1 MAATQFGSIIHEILN
16 MLSSYTSM
24 INSDIGKCCHC
35 MNDIN
40 ESDTYVTCEYCNNH
54 FHVTCEGYLNN
65 DKLADQ
71 KLVWICPCCG
81 HSNIG
86 NRIFD
91 RVCIP
96 SHYNRYEPL
105 MLADVDDDNDNENM
119 EIFKETRRKR
129 RAKKRYVKVKKS
141 TVFAEQCSRCENG
154 VTDNLSHFK
163 DQNLLN
169 EELDGNWVKVE
180 CKRTKLMARKTE
192 GRTHSDEENEQDKRK
207 RRSVNGVLLEPGVTY
222 IGKAFKRFYG
232 SRERKIKE
240 QKEECKVTHKM
251 ENKEIDVNV
260 QSYVETLLNIYACS
274 VKSPCSMKFYN
285 EANVVIETMQNQ
297 SYAHV
302 TSCLS
307 SLSKAGLTKYLNPKT
322 CIVVEKMQDLRRY
335 RVHAGGRRGRGQRR
349 NMKVLGSWLRDSL
362 LL

>member
-40 ESDTYVTCEYCNNH
+40 ESDTYVTCESCNNH

-96 SHYNRYEPL
+96 SHNRYEPL
-105 MLADVDDDNDNENM
+105 MSADVDDDNDNENM

-129 RAKKRYVKVKKS
+129 RAKKR
-141 TVFAEQCSRCENG
+141 F
-154 VTDNLSHFK
+154 D
-163 DQNLLN
+163 
-169 EELDGNWVKVE
+169 
-180 CKRTKLMARKTE
+180 
-192 GRTHSDEENEQDKRK
+192 
-207 RRSVNGVLLEPGVTY
+207 
-222 IGKAFKRFYG
+222 
-232 SRERKIKE
+232 
-240 QKEECKVTHKM
+240 
-251 ENKEIDVNV
+251 
-260 QSYVETLLNIYACS
+260 
-274 VKSPCSMKFYN
+274 
-285 EANVVIETMQNQ
+285 
-297 SYAHV
+297 
-302 TSCLS
+302 
-307 SLSKAGLTKYLNPKT
+307 
-322 CIVVEKMQDLRRY
+322 
-335 RVHAGGRRGRGQRR
+335 
-349 NMKVLGSWLRDSL
+349 
-362 LL
+362 

>member
-40 ESDTYVTCEYCNNH
+40 ESDTYVTCESCNNH

-105 MLADVDDDNDNENM
+105 MSADVDDDNDNENM

-129 RAKKRYVKVKKS
+129 RAKK
-141 TVFAEQCSRCENG
+141 SRF
-154 VTDNLSHFK
+154 D
-163 DQNLLN
+163 
-169 EELDGNWVKVE
+169 
-180 CKRTKLMARKTE
+180 
-192 GRTHSDEENEQDKRK
+192 
-207 RRSVNGVLLEPGVTY
+207 
-222 IGKAFKRFYG
+222 
-232 SRERKIKE
+232 
-240 QKEECKVTHKM
+240 
-251 ENKEIDVNV
+251 
-260 QSYVETLLNIYACS
+260 
-274 VKSPCSMKFYN
+274 
-285 EANVVIETMQNQ
+285 
-297 SYAHV
+297 
-302 TSCLS
+302 
-307 SLSKAGLTKYLNPKT
+307 
-322 CIVVEKMQDLRRY
+322 
-335 RVHAGGRRGRGQRR
+335 
-349 NMKVLGSWLRDSL
+349 
-362 LL
+362 